1 MNIDDPEDTPGF
13 LLANLLVN
21 NLFRNYRI
29 YSQCL
34 YPLGFGAF
42 QLSYKF

>member
-13 LLANLLVN
+13 LLANLLAN

-29 YSQCL
+29 Y
-34 YPLGFGAF
+34 
-42 QLSYKF
+42 